1 MYATKIGDVRF
12 QCSTRHAKKPR
23 NGLRKKY
30 CFLCI
35 YFPEMCFLC
44 KMENRKH
51 TSLKDLAQ
59 ALGVS
64 IPTVSRALKDS
75 PEISRELCAR
85 AKQLAKEMNYRPNPF
100 AMSLRKNAPR
110 IIGVVVPDIV
120 THFFASILNGIEN
133 MAIANGYFVIITTSH
148 ESYEHEKRNI
158 ENLVNMRVEG
168 IIACLSQETMD
179 YSHFAALKDIN
190 MPLILF
196 DRVCLTEQFSSVVA
210 DGVQSAQMATQHLLD
225 NGSKRVAFIGGA
237 NHLDIVKR
245 RKHGYLEALRENRIP
260 IEKELVV
267 CRKIDYEEG
276 KIATETLLSLPQ
288 PPDAILAMNDTLA
301 FAAMEVIKARRLR
314 IPDEVAIIGY
324 TDEQHANYVEPKLS
338 AVSHQTYKMG
348 ETACQLLIEQIKGDK
363 TVKQVVIPTLLQV
376 RESSIKQ
383 IAE

>member
-1 MYATKIGDVRF
+1 MVYVKNIVSDMRIYPGMY
-12 QCSTRHAKKPR
+12 
-23 NGLRKKY
+23 
-30 CFLCI
+30 
-35 YFPEMCFLC
+35 FLC
-44 KMENRKH
+44 KRIKVKDLQMKYRKH

-75 PEISRELCAR
+75 SEISRELCAK
-85 AKQLAKEMNYRPNPF
+85 AKELAKEMDYRPNPF

-110 IIGVVVPDIV
+110 IIGVIVPDIV

-148 ESYEHEKRNI
+148 ESYEHEKRNV

-168 IIACLSQETMD
+168 IIACLSQETTD
-179 YSHFAALKDIN
+179 YSHFATLKDIN

-210 DGVQSAQMATQHLLD
+210 DGVQSAQMATQHFLD

-237 NHLDIVKR
+237 NHLDIVKK
-245 RKHGYLEALRENRIP
+245 RKHGYLEALRDNRIP

-301 FAAMEVIKARRLR
+301 FAAMEVIKKHGLR
-314 IPDEVAIIGY
+314 IPDDIAIIGY

-348 ETACQLLIEQIKGDK
+348 ETACRLLIEQIKGDK
-363 TVKQVVIPTLLQV
+363 AVKQVVIPTHLQV
-376 RESSIKQ
+376 RESSIKSNKVLYPL
-383 IAE
+383 

>member
-1 MYATKIGDVRF
+1 
-12 QCSTRHAKKPR
+12 
-23 NGLRKKY
+23 
-30 CFLCI
+30 
-35 YFPEMCFLC
+35 
-44 KMENRKH
+44 MENRKH

-75 PEISRELCAR
+75 PEISRELCAK
-85 AKQLAKEMNYRPNPF
+85 AKALAKEMNYRPNPF

-110 IIGVVVPDIV
+110 IIGV
-120 THFFASILNGIEN
+120 
-133 MAIANGYFVIITTSH
+133 H

-168 IIACLSQETMD
+168 IIACLSQETTD
-179 YSHFAALKDIN
+179 FSHISALKDIN

-196 DRVCLTEQFSSVVA
+196 DRVCLTDQFSSVIA
-210 DGVQSAQMATQHLLD
+210 DGAQSAQMATQHLLD
-225 NGSKRVAFIGGA
+225 NGSERVAFIGGA

-301 FAAMEVIKARRLR
+301 FAAMEVIKSHGLR
-314 IPDEVAIIGY
+314 IPDDIAIIGY

-348 ETACQLLIEQIKGDK
+348 ETACQLLIDQIKGDK
-363 TVKQVVIPTLLQV
+363 TIKQVTIPTHLQI
-376 RESSIKQ
+376 RESSIKNQ
-383 IAE
+383 KCNLL